1 MNRNIEIK
9 ARLTNIRKTKK
20 SLDNITGN
28 PGITFEQH
36 DTFFDVKT
44 GRLKLRVD
52 SQGHGELIYYE
63 RPDDAGPT
71 LSRYTVCPV
80 NEPEAVR
87 EVLSAALGVVG
98 QVHKTRTLYL
108 LGQTRVHLDRVDD
121 LGDFIEIEVV
131 MEPDQ
136 TESKAREIMSG
147 LTDLLG
153 INNDDLIN
161 CAYVDLVKASAQ
173 PPCS

>member
-1 MNRNIEIK
+1 M
-9 ARLTNIRKTKK
+9 
-20 SLDNITGN
+20 
-28 PGITFEQH
+28 
-36 DTFFDVKT
+36 
-44 GRLKLRVD
+44 
-52 SQGHGELIYYE
+52 
-63 RPDDAGPT
+63 
-71 LSRYTVCPV
+71 
-80 NEPEAVR
+80 
-87 EVLSAALGVVG
+87 LSAALGVVG

-147 LTDLLG
+147 LTGLLG

>member
-9 ARLTNIRKTKK
+9 ARLANTRKTRE

-36 DTFFDVKT
+36 DTFFYVKT

-52 SQGHGELIYYE
+52 SQGRGELIYYE

-71 LSRYTVCPV
+71 ISRYTVSPV

-98 QVHKTRTLYL
+98 QVRKTRTLYL

-121 LGDFIEIEVV
+121 LGDFLEVEVV

-136 TESKAREIMSG
+136 SGDRAREIMSG
-147 LTDLLG
+147 LTGLLG
-153 INNDDLIN
+153 ITNDDLIN
-161 CAYVDLVKASAQ
+161 CAYVDLVKVSEQ